1 MTAPHYIED
10 LMRFL
15 DNSPV
20 NFLAARQL
28 TNRLDEAGY
37 TPLDPADLW
46 QLTPGGKYYITKNQ
60 SAVIAFALSTEGPA
74 RLYPPTAIPQ
84 ASASS
89 PMPRC
94 YARVES

>member
-28 TNRLDEAGY
+28 TNRLDEAG
-37 TPLDPADLW
+37 
-46 QLTPGGKYYITKNQ
+46 
-60 SAVIAFALSTEGPA
+60 
-74 RLYPPTAIPQ
+74 
-84 ASASS
+84 
-89 PMPRC
+89 
-94 YARVES
+94 